1 MYFKSVYKTLSEQ
14 FDYSTLKSTEVIWIA
29 LFVSAY
35 FLLYLTPSNFFYIN
49 LVILQLF
56 LVFFIYKYNL
66 TKRTGSNLPFNSF
79 SVLGIIVLQII
90 YLINNINVLQDQMM
104 LMFIIKTL
112 LTLTIILLSNQSDEW
127 AIISNTILFVL
138 FIWFIFDQNS
148 VSFQFQS

>member
-14 FDYSTLKSTEVIWIA
+14 FDYSTLKSTELVWIA

>member
-1 MYFKSVYKTLSEQ
+1 MYIKSVYKTLSEQ

>member
-1 MYFKSVYKTLSEQ
+1 MSFKSVYKTLSEQ

-148 VSFQFQS
+148 VSFKFQS